1 MGVESARFTRANLT
15 RSEMDEM
22 AVVDRLADELAEYP
36 LTAASITR
44 ASGLELVPRQLL
56 N

>member
-1 MGVESARFTRANLT
+1 MGMESARLTRANPT
-15 RSEMDEM
+15 RAEMDEM

-44 ASGLELVPRQLL
+44 ASGLELVQRQLL